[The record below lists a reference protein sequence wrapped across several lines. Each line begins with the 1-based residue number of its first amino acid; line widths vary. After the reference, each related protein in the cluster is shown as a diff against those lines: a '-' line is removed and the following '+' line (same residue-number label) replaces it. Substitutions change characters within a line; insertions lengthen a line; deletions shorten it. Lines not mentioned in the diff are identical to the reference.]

1 MKAVTDME
9 AIRAV
14 SVQINGAADIL
25 TNATTAGLCLVR
37 NMVKH
42 VTSAMEIF
50 VLIVIKIIYVNTV
63 PVIS

>member
-9 AIRAV
+9 AIRVV
-14 SVQINGAADIL
+14 SVQINGAADTL
-25 TNATTAGLCLVR
+25 TNATIAGPCPVR